1 MVQVRF
7 DEFPGDTAGKPH
19 QNVPCLSL
27 APHTS
32 DVPMNGSCLAILA
45 TTRRRNASKALLF
58 GEAARR
64 GAEQWDSGEFHP
76 RMPEADVK
84 YR

>member
-32 DVPMNGSCLAILA
+32 DVPTNGSYLAALA
-45 TTRRRNASKALLF
+45 TTRLRNASKALLF